1 VLERELDQLIRK
13 TAFTHL
19 RDLVSQ
25 FGELL
30 PYSVLAKGFPFQGRT
45 VHLVSQQGIFI
56 PAGMDVPLSIRTTP
70 ERPDRS
76 RPYED
81 EVGPDGLLR
90 YRYRGEDVTHR
101 ENRGLRQAWA
111 ETIPL
116 IWFSGVAKGLY
127 EPFWP
132 IFVHDDDQATL
143 TFTIA
148 FESDDVLGPDLVPV
162 VVDEAR
168 RAYITQEVRKRLH
181 QTRFRTRVITA
192 YRTRCAICRL
202 QEGELLDA
210 AHIVPDQDPL
220 GEPVVPNGLSLC
232 KIHHA
237 AFDRNI
243 LGVRPDLVV
252 EVRHDI
258 LTKKD
263 GPMLRHGLQECH
275 GSQLLV
281 PRRQE
286 DRPDAELVEIRYERF
301 RKAS

>member
-1 VLERELDQLIRK
+1 MDRDFEQLVRR

-19 RDLVSQ
+19 RHLVERFGDLLAY
-25 FGELL
+25 G
-30 PYSVLAKGFPFQGRT
+30 VLAKGFSFRGRT

-56 PAGMDVPLSIRTTP
+56 PAGMEVPISIRTTP
-70 ERPDRS
+70 ERSDGS

-90 YRYRGEDVTHR
+90 YRYRGVDLQHR
-101 ENRGLRQAWA
+101 ENRGLRQAWTEA
-111 ETIPL
+111 IPL

-132 IFVHDDDQATL
+132 VFVHDDDPDRL
-143 TFTIA
+143 TFTMA
-148 FESDDVLGPDLVPV
+148 FEDSDVLGPDLRPT
-162 VVDEAR
+162 VVDAAR

-181 QTRFRTRVITA
+181 QSRFRTRVLAA
-192 YRTRCAICRL
+192 YRTSCAVCRL
-202 QEGELLDA
+202 REGDLLDA
-210 AHIVPDQDPL
+210 AHIVGDQDPL
-220 GEPVVPNGLSLC
+220 GDPVVPNGLSLC

-243 LGVRPDLVV
+243 IGIRPDLIV
-252 EVRHDI
+252 EVRNDI

-275 GSQLLV
+275 GGHLLL
-281 PRRQE
+281 PRRPE
-286 DRPDAELVEIRYERF
+286 DRPGAAFVEVRYEQF
-301 RKAS
+301 RQAG

>member
-1 VLERELDQLIRK
+1 MDIELDRLVRM

-19 RDLVSQ
+19 RHLVER
-25 FGELL
+25 FGDVV
-30 PYSVLAKGFPFQGRT
+30 PYAALAKGFAFRDRK
-45 VHLVSQQGIFI
+45 VHLVAQQGIFI

-70 ERPDRS
+70 ERTDGS

-90 YRYRGEDVTHR
+90 YRYRGEDLMHR
-101 ENRGLRQAWA
+101 ENRGLRDAWTEA
-111 ETIPL
+111 IPL
-116 IWFSGVAKGLY
+116 IWLSGVAKGLY

-132 IFVHDDDQATL
+132 VFVHDDDPGAL

-148 FESDDVLGPDLVPV
+148 FEDSDILGPDLRPTA
-162 VVDEAR
+162 VDEAR

-181 QTRFRTRVITA
+181 QTRFRTQVLAA
-192 YRTRCAICRL
+192 YRTTCAICRL
-202 QEGELLDA
+202 RESDLLDA
-210 AHIVPDQDPL
+210 AHIVGDQDPL
-220 GEPVVPNGLSLC
+220 GDPVVPNGLSLC

-243 LGVRPDLVV
+243 VGISPDLVV
-252 EVRHDI
+252 EVRRDI

-275 GSQLLV
+275 GDRLLL
-281 PRRQE
+281 PRRPE
-286 DRPDAELVEIRYERF
+286 ERPAPELVEMRYLQF
-301 RKAS
+301 RQAG

>member
-1 VLERELDQLIRK
+1 MLDHEVDQLVRR

-19 RDLVSQ
+19 RDLVDR

-30 PYSVLAKGFPFQGRT
+30 PYSVLAKGFAFQGQT

-56 PAGMDVPLSIRTTP
+56 PAGMGVPLSIRTTP
-70 ERPDRS
+70 ERPDRT

-90 YRYRGEDVTHR
+90 YRYRGEDVMHR
-101 ENRGLRQAWA
+101 ENSGLRRAWA

-132 IFVHDDDQATL
+132 VFVHDDDQDTL

-148 FESDDVLGPDLVPV
+148 FESEDVLGPDLVPV

-181 QTRFRTRVITA
+181 QARFRNRVITA

-202 QEGELLDA
+202 HEGELLDA
-210 AHIVPDQDPL
+210 AHIVPDHDPL
-220 GEPVVPNGLSLC
+220 GQPVVPNGLSLC

-252 EVRHDI
+252 EVRNDI

-275 GSQLLV
+275 GSQILV
-281 PRRQE
+281 PRRQG

-301 RKAS
+301 REAS

>member
-1 VLERELDQLIRK
+1 MNRDLDRLVRM
-13 TAFTHL
+13 TAFSHL
-19 RDLVSQ
+19 RQLVDRY
-25 FGELL
+25 GDIV
-30 PYSVLAKGFPFQGRT
+30 PYAVLAKGFLFRDRT
-45 VHLVSQQGIFI
+45 VHLVAQQGIFI

-70 ERPDRS
+70 ERTDGS

-90 YRYRGEDVTHR
+90 YRYRGENADHR

-111 ETIPL
+111 DAVPL
-116 IWFSGVAKGLY
+116 IWFSGLAKGLY

-132 IFVHDDDQATL
+132 VFVHEDDPTSL
-143 TFTIA
+143 TFTIT
-148 FESDDVLGPDLVPV
+148 FEDTDVLGPDLRPM

-181 QTRFRTRVITA
+181 QSRFRTRVLAA
-192 YRTRCAICRL
+192 YRTTCAICRL
-202 QEGELLDA
+202 REGDLLDA
-210 AHIVPDQDPL
+210 AHIVGDEDPL

-252 EVRHDI
+252 EIRHDI

-275 GSQLLV
+275 GNRLLI
-281 PRRQE
+281 PRRSE
-286 DRPDAELVEIRYERF
+286 DRPGAEFVEIRYEQF
-301 RKAS
+301 RRAG